1 VQKKKGNT
9 QDKDKG
15 ASSSSRLHAP
25 NYASMTMAECL
36 EFHTVTVPYDP
47 KDIDAQIRNQF
58 CALAEEDKDVP
69 SPMESDGEAPEGST
83 RGNLSEHKGSEEQTP
98 EPDRGRSISPDGY
111 RSKSKAQA
119 KRERKKMREHGEQ
132 VPGSV
137 CLDPSPQDCQ

>member
-1 VQKKKGNT
+1 MQKKKGKA
-9 QDKDKG
+9 QDKGKE
-15 ASSSSRLHAP
+15 ASSSSRLNAP

-36 EFHTVTVPYDP
+36 EFHTVTVSYDP

-69 SPMESDGEAPEGST
+69 SPMESDGEAAEGST
-83 RGNLSEHKGSEEQTP
+83 RGNLSDHKGGEEQTS
-98 EPDRGRSISPDGY
+98 ESERGRSISPGGH

-132 VPGSV
+132 IQGSV
-137 CLDPSPQDCQ
+137 CLDLPPQECQ